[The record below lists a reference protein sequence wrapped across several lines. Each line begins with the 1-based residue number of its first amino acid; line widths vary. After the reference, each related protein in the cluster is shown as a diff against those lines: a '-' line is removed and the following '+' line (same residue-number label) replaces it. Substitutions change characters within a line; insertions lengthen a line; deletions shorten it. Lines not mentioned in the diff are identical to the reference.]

1 MALGKRSRNIYD
13 PSSTK
18 PFKVSRSKIDLFRR
32 CPRCFYLDRR
42 LGVGRVPGPP
52 FLINSATDTLL
63 KKEFDSYR
71 EIQAP
76 HPLMVEHRINAI
88 PFQHPELDAWRA
100 NFTGVQVHHAETN
113 LTITGAI
120 DDVWITPA
128 GRLLVVDY
136 KSTSTT
142 KPITLKGKWKES
154 YKRQMEVYQW
164 LLRQNGFDVSD
175 IGYFS
180 LRQRRHAARCI
191 QRATDLFRPTCS
203 STPETTVGLNQ
214 QSSLHTRACQPTRH
228 PTRTSSASGVRIGE
242 PRSTKG
248 SSGR

>member
-13 PSSTK
+13 PGSTK
-18 PFKVSRSKIDLFRR
+18 PFKISRSKIDLFGR

-76 HPLMVEHRINAI
+76 HPLMVEHRINAV
-88 PFQHPELDAWRA
+88 PFQHPDLDAWRA

-120 DDVWITPA
+120 DDAWITPT

-164 LLRQNGFDVSD
+164 LLRQNGFDVSNT
-175 IGYFS
+175 GYFVYVNADTQLDAFNGQLVFQTHLLKHIGDDRWVEPTIIAAHACMS
-180 LRQRRHAARCI
+180 ADKAPEADEQCEWCAYRRA
-191 QRATDLFRPTCS
+191 ATD
-203 STPETTVGLNQ
+203 E
-214 QSSLHTRACQPTRH
+214 
-228 PTRTSSASGVRIGE
+228 GV
-242 PRSTKG
+242 
-248 SSGR
+248 

>member
-13 PSSTK
+13 PGSTK

-88 PFQHPELDAWRA
+88 PFQHPQLDAWRA
-100 NFTGVQVHHAETN
+100 NFTVSANEAPDANEQCEWCAYRRAAVDEGV
-113 LTITGAI
+113 
-120 DDVWITPA
+120 
-128 GRLLVVDY
+128 
-136 KSTSTT
+136 
-142 KPITLKGKWKES
+142 
-154 YKRQMEVYQW
+154 
-164 LLRQNGFDVSD
+164 
-175 IGYFS
+175 
-180 LRQRRHAARCI
+180 
-191 QRATDLFRPTCS
+191 
-203 STPETTVGLNQ
+203 
-214 QSSLHTRACQPTRH
+214 
-228 PTRTSSASGVRIGE
+228 
-242 PRSTKG
+242 
-248 SSGR
+248 